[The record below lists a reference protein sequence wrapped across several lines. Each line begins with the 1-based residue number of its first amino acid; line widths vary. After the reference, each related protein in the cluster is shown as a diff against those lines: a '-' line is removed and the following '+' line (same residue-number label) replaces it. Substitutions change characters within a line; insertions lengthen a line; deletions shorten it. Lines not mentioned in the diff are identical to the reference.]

1 MLASQWTDC
10 PWFRCSSVIQWVVFE
25 PGPSG
30 VEHGGPES
38 KQLSSETVGMT
49 DPVIDQNTVKE
60 LETLASFLIAVWKE
74 KHKHEYS
81 VILGQIQIT

>member
-10 PWFRCSSVIQWVVFE
+10 PWIRCSSVIQWAVFE

-30 VEHGGPES
+30 VEHGGPEG

-60 LETLASFLIAVWKE
+60 LET
-74 KHKHEYS
+74 
-81 VILGQIQIT
+81 

>member
-1 MLASQWTDC
+1 M
-10 PWFRCSSVIQWVVFE
+10 FE

-38 KQLSSETVGMT
+38 KQLYSETVGMT

-60 LETLASFLIAVWKE
+60 LETLASFLIAV
-74 KHKHEYS
+74 
-81 VILGQIQIT
+81 